1 MRAGLFKITLATL
14 IGGFLTWQLTKNN
27 SYIQIV
33 FGNYTLDMSLWSLVL
48 ILSILFV
55 VTLLLKNTIRVIV
68 DPGKKLIKDFSEFKA
83 KKNQSLISRGLL
95 YFIQDEW
102 INARKDLE
110 KSAKNSPMPIINYL
124 AAAFSAYEAG
134 DLEDADQLIAKAQ
147 KNNSKKDK
155 AVVLIKAKMYVRSKN
170 YTKALEILKPLFK
183 IYPSNSTILRELYTI
198 YLSLED
204 LGNVKKLLP
213 DLKRYKVFQ
222 KNKINEIEIYIY
234 RSSIKIFSKNNTTC
248 TEDLNKFWNK
258 IPRSLKKEKTIFLQ
272 YVTKL
277 YEFEEEAVAESLTR
291 GFLKSDWDEKLIRLY
306 GLIAGPNNEKQLI
319 FAESLLSTRPDNPE
333 LMLALGR
340 LNLRCELLVKA
351 QDCFESSIAIQPKIE
366 TYIELAKLMEC
377 QHKYKESAAYYK
389 RGLILAQN
397 NNR

>member
-1 MRAGLFKITLATL
+1 MRVGLFKIILATL

-33 FGNYTLDMSLWSLVL
+33 YGNYTLDMSLWGLVL

-55 VTLLLKNTIRVIV
+55 VTLLLKNTIRAIV
-68 DPGKKLIKDFSEFKA
+68 DPSQKLIRDFSEFKV
-83 KKNQSLISRGLL
+83 KKNQLLISRGLL

-110 KSAKNSPMPIINYL
+110 KSAENSPMPIVNYL

-134 DLEDADQLIAKAQ
+134 DFEDADQLIAKAQ
-147 KNNSKKDK
+147 KNNSKKDT
-155 AVVLIKAKMYVRSKN
+155 AVVLIKAKIYVRNKN
-170 YTKALEILKPLFK
+170 YTKALEILKPLLK

-198 YLSLED
+198 YVNLED

-222 KNKINEIEIYIY
+222 KNKINEIEIYTY
-234 RSSIKIFSKNNTTC
+234 RSSIKIISKNNATG
-248 TEDLNKFWNK
+248 TEDLNKLWGK
-258 IPRSLKKEKTIFLQ
+258 IPRNLKKEKTIFLQ

-277 YEFEEEAVAESLTR
+277 YELKEEAAAESLIR
-291 GFLKSDWDEKLIRLY
+291 RFLKSGWDEKLIRLY
-306 GLIAGPNNEKQLI
+306 GLIAGPDNEKQLI
-319 FAESLLSTRPDNPE
+319 FAESLLSARPDNPE
-333 LMLALGR
+333 LMLAIGR

-366 TYIELAKLMEC
+366 TYVELAKLMEY
-377 QHKYKESAAYYK
+377 QHKYKESAVYYK
-389 RGLILAQN
+389 QGLIMIHN
-397 NNR
+397 E

>member
-1 MRAGLFKITLATL
+1 
-14 IGGFLTWQLTKNN
+14 
-27 SYIQIV
+27 
-33 FGNYTLDMSLWSLVL
+33 
-48 ILSILFV
+48 
-55 VTLLLKNTIRVIV
+55 
-68 DPGKKLIKDFSEFKA
+68 
-83 KKNQSLISRGLL
+83 LL

-204 LGNVKKLLP
+204 LGNVKNLLP

>member
-1 MRAGLFKITLATL
+1 MRVGLFKIILATL

-33 FGNYTLDMSLWSLVL
+33 YGNYTLDMSLWGLVL

-55 VTLLLKNTIRVIV
+55 VTLLLKNTIRAIV
-68 DPGKKLIKDFSEFKA
+68 DPSQKLIRDFSEFKV
-83 KKNQSLISRGLL
+83 KKNQLLISRGLL

-110 KSAKNSPMPIINYL
+110 KSAENSPMPIVNYL

-134 DLEDADQLIAKAQ
+134 NSEDAEQLLAKAQ
-147 KNNSKKDK
+147 KNNTKKDT
-155 AVVLIKAKMYVRSKN
+155 AVVLIKAKMYVRNKN
-170 YTKALEILKPLFK
+170 YTKALEILKPLLK
-183 IYPSNSTILRELYTI
+183 IYPSHSTILRELYNI

-213 DLKRYKVFQ
+213 DLKRYKVFK

-234 RSSIKIFSKNNTTC
+234 RSSIEIISKNNATC
-248 TEDLNKFWNK
+248 TEDLNKLWSK
-258 IPRSLKKEKTIFLQ
+258 IPRSIKKQKTIFLQ

-277 YEFEEEAVAESLTR
+277 YEFEEEIAAESLIR
-291 GFLKSDWDEKLIRLY
+291 SFLKSDWDEKVIRLY

-319 FAESLLSTRPDNPE
+319 FAESLLLARPDNPE

-366 TYIELAKLMEC
+366 TYIELAKLMER
-377 QHKYKESAAYYK
+377 QHKSKESAIYYK
-389 RGLILAQN
+389 RGLILAHN
-397 NNR
+397 E